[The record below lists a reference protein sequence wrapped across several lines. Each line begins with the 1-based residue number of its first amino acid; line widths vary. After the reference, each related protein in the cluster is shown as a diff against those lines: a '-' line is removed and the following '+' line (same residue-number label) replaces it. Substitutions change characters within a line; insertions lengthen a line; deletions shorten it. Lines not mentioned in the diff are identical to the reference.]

1 MLSNFGEPEEMKAMN
16 VRFSRKLKLGPT
28 ITSLKQGLV
37 LQLSPTNIFCTQDL
51 PTPPIYDD
59 QDHKGTANNNLA
71 ELDDEHFEEAE
82 MDLEFSKRNKDKV
95 KSTMK
100 SNDTEEIIVAS
111 AFSGTKM
118 EHYNGTQE
126 AVQNDEYEYPSLK
139 DFKEVCPPV
148 AGGGSQSVILYTTSL
163 RGIRKTFQDCN
174 TIRFLLR
181 SFRVLF
187 QERDVS
193 LHLEYRE
200 ELWRLLG
207 GSRVIP
213 PKLFIKG
220 RYIGGA
226 DEVVG
231 LHEMGILGKLLEGT
245 PIDFTQT
252 PCKGC
257 ANMRFAICSACSGSC
272 KLFTNTAINGKM
284 EHDHDLWIRC
294 RCPQCNENGLVKCP
308 ICC

>member
-1 MLSNFGEPEEMKAMN
+1 MKGMKGG
-16 VRFSRKLKLGPT
+16 FFRKLKLVPA

-37 LQLSPTNIFCTQDL
+37 LQLNPTDIFCTQDF
-51 PTPPIYDD
+51 PTPPIYDN
-59 QDHKGTANNNLA
+59 QGHKGNNNLA
-71 ELDDEHFEEAE
+71 ELDDEHFEDAE
-82 MDLEFSKRNKDKV
+82 MDLEFSKSNKDKV

-100 SNDTEEIIVAS
+100 SKETEAEEENTVDPTLS
-111 AFSGTKM
+111 ETKM
-118 EHYNGTQE
+118 EQHNGTPE
-126 AVQNDEYEYPSLK
+126 AVQNEKYEYPSLK
-139 DFKEVCPPV
+139 DFKEICPP
-148 AGGGSQSVILYTTSL
+148 GGGSNSVILYTTSL

-181 SFRVLF
+181 TFKVLF
-187 QERDVS
+187 HERDIS
-193 LHLEYRE
+193 LHLEYRD
-200 ELWRLLG
+200 ELWKLLG

-231 LHEMGILGKLLEGT
+231 LHEMGCLGKLLEGT
-245 PIDFTQT
+245 PIDFTQS
-252 PCKGC
+252 PCTGC

-272 KLFTNTAINGKM
+272 KIFSTNGEKEN
-284 EHDHDLWIRC
+284 DHDLCMRS
-294 RCPQCNENGLVKCP
+294 RCPHCNENGLVKCP